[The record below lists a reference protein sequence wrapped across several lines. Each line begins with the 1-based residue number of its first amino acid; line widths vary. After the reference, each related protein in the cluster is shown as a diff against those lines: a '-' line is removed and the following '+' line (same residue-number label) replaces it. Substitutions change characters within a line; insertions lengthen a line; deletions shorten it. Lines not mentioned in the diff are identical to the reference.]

1 MLPQAILFDLDDT
14 LIQAYG
20 GAEAA
25 WLAVTHE
32 LVDDLAPLTPS
43 EVAEAVGA
51 FARSFWADPER
62 HRRWRMR
69 LSDARR
75 EIVAGSFA
83 VLASTGRRVPPA
95 GVAQRLADRFSA
107 YRDAHMRLFPDA
119 HKVIDAL
126 RVRGTRLALVTN
138 GASEAQRAKIDRF
151 DLASRFD
158 HIQIE
163 GEHEFGK
170 PDERAYRHALRQLGA
185 DARDT
190 WMVGDNLE
198 WEVAAPQRL
207 GIVGIWFDAAGKG
220 LPRDTNIRPDRIVAS
235 LSELLPT
242 EAATAKDPARSRL
255 SSGSTAGVAVTA
267 PTTSATGENQKS
279 EIGNQKSE
287 GEQTSVLA
295 RISLL
300 TSDF

>member
-1 MLPQAILFDLDDT
+1 MLPRAILFDLDDT

-25 WLAVTHE
+25 WLVVAHE
-32 LVDDLAPLTPS
+32 LADDLAPLTPS
-43 EVAEAVGA
+43 EIAEAVGA
-51 FARSFWADPER
+51 FARNFWADPER
-62 HRRWRMR
+62 HRLWRVR

-75 EIVAGSFA
+75 EIVAGSLA
-83 VLASTGRRVPPA
+83 ALASTGRRVPPA
-95 GVAQRLADRFSA
+95 AVAHQLADRFSA
-107 YRDAHMRLFPDA
+107 YRDEHMRLFPDA
-119 HKVIDAL
+119 HNVIDAL
-126 RVRGTRLALVTN
+126 RARGTRLALVTN
-138 GASEAQRAKIDRF
+138 GASDAQRAKIDRF

-170 PDERAYRHALRQLGA
+170 PDERAYLHALRQLGA

-207 GIVGIWFDAAGKG
+207 GIFGIWFDAAGKG
-220 LPRDTNIRPDRIVAS
+220 LPRDTHIRPDRIVAS

-242 EAATAKDPARSRL
+242 DAADGA
-255 SSGSTAGVAVTA
+255 
-267 PTTSATGENQKS
+267 
-279 EIGNQKSE
+279 
-287 GEQTSVLA
+287 
-295 RISLL
+295 
-300 TSDF
+300 